1 MITTKK
7 AVNAVITSTQQQ
19 NWESIPWDLCMMMV
33 KKLQVRI
40 AKATKEKKWRKV
52 KSLQWLLTHSF
63 SARAIAVKKVVENK
77 GGKTPGIDGLVV
89 KTPHQKTFLIL
100 DLKRRGY
107 RAKPLRRIYIPKANG
122 KSKRPLGIPTIK
134 DRAMQAVYALALT
147 PVAETTADPCSY
159 GFRPER
165 SCADA
170 MEHCFKVLSKKIS
183 LEWILEG
190 DIKGCFDNINHAW
203 LLKNI
208 PIDKSILA
216 QWLQSGYIESKKLF
230 PTGSG
235 TPQGGIIS
243 PILSN
248 MTLDGLAR
256 RLKEKFGNRPI
267 GINLV
272 RYADDFIVS
281 ATTKE
286 CLEGAIKPLIIEFLA
301 ERGLQLSLE
310 KIRTTHISEGFDFLG
325 QNVRKYKCG
334 RYRQKLLIKP
344 SKDNIKTFLRKIRQ
358 TVRKYRGIDQV
369 SLIKIINPKV
379 RGWANYHRSVVSKA
393 IFSKIDHEIWKVI
406 WGWSKWRHPK
416 KSAKWIINRYF
427 QNKGLRNYCFS
438 GLEKQLDGIKKRYW
452 LIHMSDVAIQRHV
465 KIRQNANP
473 FDKEQDS
480 YFEQR
485 NTDKMKQNKSGQRSV
500 DSVIALQNGKCPLCK
515 KSLKI
520 FQNWRIRLRRSF
532 SNGGNFTYSNMIIVH
547 NICNRKMNSK

>member
-1 MITTKK
+1 
-7 AVNAVITSTQQQ
+7 
-19 NWESIPWDLCMMMV
+19 
-33 KKLQVRI
+33 
-40 AKATKEKKWRKV
+40 
-52 KSLQWLLTHSF
+52 
-63 SARAIAVKKVVENK
+63 
-77 GGKTPGIDGLVV
+77 
-89 KTPHQKTFLIL
+89 
-100 DLKRRGY
+100 
-107 RAKPLRRIYIPKANG
+107 
-122 KSKRPLGIPTIK
+122 
-134 DRAMQAVYALALT
+134 
-147 PVAETTADPCSY
+147 
-159 GFRPER
+159 
-165 SCADA
+165 
-170 MEHCFKVLSKKIS
+170 
-183 LEWILEG
+183 
-190 DIKGCFDNINHAW
+190 
-203 LLKNI
+203 
-208 PIDKSILA
+208 
-216 QWLQSGYIESKKLF
+216 
-230 PTGSG
+230 
-235 TPQGGIIS
+235 
-243 PILSN
+243 
-248 MTLDGLAR
+248 MTLDGLTR

-286 CLEGAIKPLIIEFLA
+286 CLEEAIKPLIIEFLA

-310 KIRTTHISEGFDFLG
+310 KTRTTHISEGFDFLG
-325 QNVRKYKCG
+325 QNVRKYKFG

-393 IFSKIDHEIWKVI
+393 IFSKVDHEIWKVI

-427 QNKGLRNYCFS
+427 QSKGLRNYCFN
-438 GLEKQLDGIKKRYW
+438 GLEKQLDGSKKCYW

-485 NTDKMKQNKSGQRSV
+485 NTNKVKQNKSSQRSV

-515 KSLKI
+515 KLKPY
-520 FQNWRIRLRRSF
+520 RF
-532 SNGGNFTYSNMIIVH
+532 SNNE
-547 NICNRKMNSK
+547 